1 MYRGH
6 TVYRN
11 KYVIKTLK
19 RKLSVRQVMAM
30 GRINVCVCVC
40 VHTESRLEK
49 NVCYLDEET
58 SSQNATSCI
67 FVGSMCPMMITGCY
81 EFGGFV

>member
-40 VHTESRLEK
+40 SHRVTFGKKCLLFRRGDIKSKCDLM
-49 NVCYLDEET
+49 YLCWVYVSDDD
-58 SSQNATSCI
+58 NR
-67 FVGSMCPMMITGCY
+67 ML
-81 EFGGFV
+81 